1 MNTENVANVGGAVAE
16 QKSWGDVAMGVVN
29 YGAGV
34 LREAAAR
41 QQRRQDVLTLQH
53 VWMYD
58 EEEASRKAVDGSAKY
73 AVYAE
78 PRARHDESSL
88 ALYGRDYAAAAMPG
102 CKDDPWRCVEEQ
114 LKLVRGE
121 EDRKRYREEFA
132 KLRLKGGDTA
142 DDYYRLVG
150 RMVRDE
156 VRGVYEAKKAEWRRK
171 VALVD
176 KMDRFA
182 MGEDVLSDDE
192 LADVR
197 SVLEPEAMESA
208 EAVREFMK
216 VYVLPLEGQEDAE
229 AVLRG
234 ISRLED
240 ELFEVIGEDEG
251 RAQLAYQAMM
261 GFAQRLKDSNK
272 MGVGDEFVVAVGKS
286 LQNWGNMVEHS
297 SMKAA
302 AESSP
307 ERSWAYGVGWFSE
320 ELAAKIRAEERAMR
334 EKAKKDL
341 AEYEA
346 RLASRAILREAI
358 NRSVELSRTEGLLAG
373 SVRAASQ
380 MAGQTL
386 PYFIPYVGM
395 YAGTADV
402 LVRGGT
408 EAVEAHRFYGMGE
421 ADARGR
427 AALDAVVQGAVELM
441 PWSRVGGKGFS
452 AFTRKWMGKGMAK
465 GTSGGLSRWVVRQT
479 QSGVGRALMAEAAVG
494 FVDEAVLEPLVAGL
508 LTYGGEW
515 LMDKVLGVPHGP
527 GREFGKCF
535 EELGAIWSDPR
546 QVAGMAL
553 FSAGLAGSGYWAA
566 RKNVQYFAQ
575 FRNVWLATGLKQGQ
589 VDELMAIADVEE
601 RAKRGAAMVN
611 EGWENDPAGME
622 KRVLKANRR
631 LKERG
636 EVLFMTGEGALA
648 EEKRVPELQDAYR
661 TVWNEYVE
669 RGVLPRVE
677 ARGENEFAIIE
688 KGKPERVLDAAAAD
702 AYLQHAVDVA
712 ESVMMGEARTAVE
725 RAQGVNLRDEV
736 ADAVSRIAGN
746 AAVRAV
752 EAGSERTG
760 IEVVDLVQGLPEE
773 IAGPIVARG
782 QVTLEDAA
790 AISEYALGQIRALVE
805 GGMSEQEARMTPA
818 EAAGVARSLGEMAT
832 FAASFAKREAKAQLA
847 PGEKGAITIGRRRGV
862 REVEFDGARVMGQVL
877 MTLPGRV
884 RHYGAVED
892 VTESVTDM
900 MVQQRAQVIAE
911 EAKGEVSLAAAEEQ
925 AWDELAEVVSR
936 ARAAVLKADKT
947 AHIEEVK
954 KGDKMGIIEALS
966 TMAQAKF
973 LTSKVVPRWMQGL
986 TDALKGILGAGVAVE
1001 KVRAAYAAVLRKKP
1015 EALADIE
1022 KVLDRL
1028 GVHVGA
1034 VLREARV
1041 EAVDVQAWKSASAV
1055 AGVRAAGPLGVGGA
1069 AVSDVVQEAERVEEE
1084 IVRAEGQQEVLPVKS
1099 AAEVAA
1105 EAKREL
1111 DARVPGSNA
1120 PEHMRGVFEED
1131 KCYYYEPG
1139 GFWCGMIAKEKLS
1152 DGTEQVKVGVKGK
1165 HGVIQGKEL
1174 TGNFRHDTA
1183 AIYIWKRKDGSL
1195 QVISGRHRFA
1205 KLMEDDSA
1213 TSCNCYVFEETDE
1226 RDEKWA
1232 RMLDYELNMCDNQ
1245 ADEVTAATYVRETGL
1260 SDGELHRR
1268 GLMRGKSRCK
1278 RGVLIG
1284 RHAGQELWTRFT
1296 NGAIKPKDAEVVVE
1310 LTRSL
1315 KDKSRVDEIQG
1326 KCCMLLAKKKSWEYI
1341 AGMVQL
1347 MARAEAQMTQGL
1359 LDFGADFMA
1368 DLERA
1373 AEWIEKSVQKIN
1385 AALTVLKDGQSMAK
1399 GRKKDDAARLGVH
1412 TETEADAEE
1421 MIRDLEMLKKQFE
1434 FIGSYPA
1441 LLQQAELWD
1450 GKSEVDPIGYYL
1462 ENARRERIEAAV
1474 EGEMSADEYLEAQA
1488 RKMAEE
1494 AVPELFSMS
1503 MDGAQDVVASV
1514 SFNVIGQ
1521 KAETWGEYEGKA
1533 FAGRDDG
1540 MLRAEIDASQAK
1552 LKLQGISGK
1561 VLQELGDKVLA
1572 GMAGFEAAVGEEER
1586 ADLVRYAEL
1595 KKKGARH
1602 LTNAEIEE
1610 YRGLLRTGMGLEAQL
1625 FEALD
1630 GQVERDRV
1638 VELLT
1643 APDRGR
1649 AVELYLQGRSKGD
1662 VEGLVYA
1669 LEDVLEYP
1677 ELYRAYPQLRG
1688 MRVELVQ
1695 GMGRYHGV
1703 YSEKFGGI
1711 KLNAARSEEMLLS
1724 TLLHEVQHAI
1734 QYIEGFAKGGGESK
1748 AAELAGQD
1756 ARYAGLRG
1764 FDLYQRMAGEIEAR
1778 AVQARMGLDGAGRL
1792 ARPFNEALEYPGEAL
1807 VSYEMERI
1815 REAALADSTFMK
1827 APNGK
1832 DSNLNERQWLQ
1843 VRTRAFKRWFG
1854 DWKRAAELTFVSTGY
1869 DYKKGRVELDS
1880 KDSVLFN
1887 ESLNLRVELNR
1898 AQKDKAFSPNA
1909 RRKSIDNGFTS
1920 EQHCAV
1926 AAHLPNAFK
1935 HAILLGEYNDAEADV
1950 NIAKIMRLGAPVIV
1964 DGQKALAF
1972 LTVKV
1977 SYQKK
1982 KEMEKPAENVEVP
1995 RLYSLELDE
2004 IVRLGGQLKRLEHLQ
2019 QNASSPSSE
2028 EIINDFNAKVKEY
2041 FDNVSKI
2048 VDENGE
2054 PLVVYHGSP
2063 HYGFTVFDK
2072 SRRGERDRGDF
2083 GRGFYFTPN
2092 KGYASTYAK
2101 EGYWNADGDESKVY
2115 ACFLNIREPMQVRAR
2130 QAENIERWKFDE
2142 AEGVMVYTD
2151 RYYELAWNSVKNL
2164 SEIVVHDS
2172 VQIKSA
2178 TDNRGTFDGGNG
2190 DITFSLTSADIDRK
2204 TLPGGLPLYT
2214 GYRVNELG
2222 HGEYADLEQ
2231 LADFLEGDAVA
2242 TVADKKVK
2250 LPKSWNEIV
2259 TVAKDVATHYDVE
2272 ELLVPFVGN
2281 VVVNAKGVKDSMNHF
2296 MKNKHT
2302 TIEHKQRACD
2312 ALLLVPEVL
2321 TKGLLVE
2328 YGQETNKLLDSYLIA
2343 APIKVG
2349 NNQCVMI
2356 VRVRKA
2362 VAQHGRFY
2370 LHGIDLLENVKEEA
2384 REFGHH
2390 WGSGLNTGKPYR
2402 ADSRDVFRVA
2412 RKAFAVKYNYAYH
2425 AAIRENNEP
2434 TENFVSFA
2442 LRSKGEPKKKGIGY
2456 KVFYQKDG
2464 KLYPPMVANPGGE
2477 DTPVGVWLDADEGV
2491 RAGESKTGRPQVKA
2505 GGKGTQ
2511 GGSGTL
2517 AYRPGW
2523 HLGKIP
2529 YALQFNRKN
2538 PVTGER
2544 DLFPKDFVWAEVEYA
2559 ADVDYQ
2565 EEAMSY
2571 GLNKNGKFQH
2581 SLAGLPRIPE
2591 DGYYEYRTNPNPATD
2606 PWIITGAMKVKRVL
2620 TRAEVDELVRAAGR
2634 EPQKVEEAL
2643 VTFSMESVAAEWQ
2656 NTLDGYLQNPAKPG
2670 TPEHTRDLVVCPTP
2684 AVMQMVGAKGWDMV
2698 VTPGV
2703 LDKVMRGKHAVS
2715 VEALR
2720 QLPAALA
2727 APVCI
2732 AVSDTPG
2739 CLEVVTELKEGQHN
2753 VLVAVQLNSEHAS
2766 LYKVKVNRIASMYGK
2781 ERIAS
2786 LLNHPMLYWDK
2797 AKARPWVNN
2806 YRLQLPAPI
2815 QPRRASGR
2823 RIQTPADLVKYKMQS
2838 GLSFA
2843 MERASLQALDVLRTR
2858 ADERE
2863 GERLM
2868 NDWQRACEGWAQLHV
2883 GGDDTRLGN
2892 GAKMLGEIHA
2902 LIGATKGVLP
2912 EKYARM
2918 GHLNGLLRWAAV
2930 YAQMQQ
2936 TGEVPESGVIAGPI
2950 YEKFVERMR
2959 YVDRK
2964 NAAFGLNEAEVK
2976 EAMAMLAGERL
2987 DVAMLKVATECKRRL
3002 ELFLKDRE
3010 RERIDWVVE
3019 RAYPKREKG
3028 KRTPRGKMDAD
3039 TYRRMERAYELMGM
3053 EAGAKAGLVERL
3065 KGVLEKLDSAPAEAV
3080 EVLRGMRHVVDVP
3093 EVDDVEALEE
3103 LLEDELYLAE
3113 TFGAW
3118 EAMAYEQARTASG
3131 AMAEMVLLGRNAW
3144 QQKLREERR
3153 RAAYDREEI
3162 ARHFRVKLED
3172 VLAERGDKGA
3182 KERARKRTI
3191 AKKIAMQT
3199 MSYSQLMLALEPM
3212 LGKRFVGRQM
3222 RMIAAAHERLQV
3234 GAQQRHEWMF
3244 KTLAQITGLKTE
3256 GEIEE
3261 WMVANNTVFDTGIDL
3276 EMPMKTKCRLTP
3288 EEAREWLRLTAEE
3301 RAEKRQKMTEEA
3313 HAKGEKPDNV
3323 PGEDVL
3329 DELEGRLMEAEQS
3342 GLMPKEFVLETVWSY
3357 KTRLKCAKE
3366 ALLFAILTFEQEDY
3380 AHLME
3385 VNGLTDAKVQQM
3397 RELVGPQLLRWGY
3410 AMRKELSVHGKEM
3423 AEVYEAHTGV
3433 PFGMR
3438 NNYFTGVFDV
3448 ARAKD
3453 KGEAVDQPAGVGG
3466 GKYGRLISRQHHNQ
3480 QLNWQTSATAV
3491 FVGTMREQLNYV
3503 ATSHISRSWQ
3513 TLLADRLFER
3523 RLRAEIGDAALD
3535 LIQNWCQM
3543 IDGAVLAD
3551 AKVNALMHRFLGRV
3565 MAAYAVSRLAGNVY
3579 TFMKQGSALLNGF
3592 VGGYVPEHVMA
3603 GNELVQHLTYRHIG
3617 FGEYVA
3623 ALAKAVSGKTEI
3635 TAQELAKAGFIAGRK
3650 RVTGSHVE
3658 EAALLAPGQKVPG
3671 KLGRKMRALYE
3682 ANMDAIGWADVAA
3695 NTRAALAVAEVVY
3708 QQAKRENKDG
3718 LVPDAELRRV
3728 AIETAGLMIDR
3739 AAQPQL
3745 RTQKGYWAAGGGM
3758 FGALG
3763 NFFFMFKSEVLAKVG
3778 LYTAQMMAG
3787 KHGAWIVG
3795 ALSFGVANSLVLAL
3809 IDWIGGRWYDDDE
3822 DKWKKRLAKFS
3833 FNVVANDISS
3843 VPGVG
3848 DAVGDLRSAVLGEWS
3863 FGSSRL
3869 VDLVPFGEM
3878 GKYGAREVKNIAEGA
3893 RLDKHVGALC
3903 GLARSVGAA
3912 GGWFQGGRSQTVNSC
3927 AELAL
3932 AAANVSNWGR
3942 FFKDVGKKVE
3952 GKKDKPKKKR
3962 RKKKD

>member
-41 QQRRQDVLTLQH
+41 QQRCQDVLTLQH

-114 LKLVRGE
+114 LKLVRGA

-156 VRGVYEAKKAEWRRK
+156 VRGVYEAKMAELRRK

-192 LADVR
+192 VEDVR

-229 AVLRG
+229 AVLRR
-234 ISRLED
+234 ISQLED

-251 RAQLAYQAMM
+251 RAQLAYQTMM

-286 LQNWGNMVEHS
+286 LQNWANMVEYS
-297 SMKAA
+297 ALKAA
-302 AESSP
+302 AESS
-307 ERSWAYGVGWFSE
+307 EKRSWANGVGWFSE
-320 ELAAKIRAEERAMR
+320 DMAAKIRAKEGAMR

-358 NRSVELSRTEGLLAG
+358 NRSVELSRTEGFWTG

-408 EAVEAHRFYGMGE
+408 EAVEAHRFHGLGE
-421 ADARGR
+421 DDARGR

-465 GTSGGLSRWVVRQT
+465 GTSGALSRWVVRQT
-479 QSGVGRALMAEAAVG
+479 QSGVGRALMAEATVG
-494 FVDEAVLEPLVAGL
+494 FVDEAVLEPLAAGL
-508 LTYGGEW
+508 MTYGGEW
-515 LMDKVLGVPHGP
+515 LMDNVLGVPHGP

-553 FSAGLAGSGYWAA
+553 FSAGLAGSGYRAA
-566 RKNVQYFAQ
+566 RQNVQYFAQ

-589 VDELMAIADVEE
+589 VDELMAIEDVAE

-611 EGWENDPAGME
+611 EGWENDPAGMD

-661 TVWNEYVE
+661 AVWNEHVE

-702 AYLQHAVDVA
+702 AYLQHAVEVA

-725 RAQGVNLRDEV
+725 RMRGVNLRDEV

-862 REVEFDGARVMGQVL
+862 HEVEFDGARVLGQVL

-911 EAKGEVSLAAAEEQ
+911 EAKGKVSLAAAEEQ

-947 AHIEEVK
+947 AHIEEVQP
-954 KGDKMGIIEALS
+954 GDKMGIIEALS

-1022 KVLDRL
+1022 KVLDKL

-1069 AVSDVVQEAERVEEE
+1069 AVSDVVRQVGEEDAAIAEADAAVAPRG
-1084 IVRAEGQQEVLPVKS
+1084 GQT
-1099 AAEVAA
+1099 AAEFAE

-1120 PEHMRGVFEED
+1120 PEHMRGVFVED
-1131 KCYYYEPG
+1131 KCYYNDAG
-1139 GFWCGMIAKEKLS
+1139 GFWCGMIAKEQLR
-1152 DGTEQVKVGVKGK
+1152 DGTEQVKVGAKGK
-1165 HGVIQGKEL
+1165 HGVIAGREL
-1174 TGNFRHDTA
+1174 TGDFQQNVG
-1183 AIYIWKRKDGSL
+1183 AIYVWKRKNGEL

-1205 KLMEDDSA
+1205 KLMEDEGA
-1213 TSCNCYVFEETDE
+1213 RYCNCYVFEEDAE
-1226 RDEKWA
+1226 HDEKWA
-1232 RMLDYELNMCDNQ
+1232 RMLDYENNMRDDQ

-1260 SDGELHRR
+1260 PDDVLHAR
-1268 GLMRGKSRCK
+1268 GLLRNHSRSK

-1284 RHAGQELWTRFT
+1284 RYAGQELWTRFT

-1503 MDGAQDVVASV
+1503 MEGVQDVVAPV

-1521 KAETWGEYEGKA
+1521 KAQTWGEYEGKA

-1561 VLQELGDKVLA
+1561 VLQELRDKVLA
-1572 GMAGFEAAVGEEER
+1572 GMVEFEAAVGEEER

-1792 ARPFNEALEYPGEAL
+1792 ASPFNESLEYPGEAL

-1815 REAALADSTFMK
+1815 REAALADGTFMK

-1843 VRTRAFKRWFG
+1843 VRTRAFNTWFG

-2054 PLVVYHGSP
+2054 PLVVYHGTERPVAFS
-2063 HYGFTVFDK
+2063 VFKGGK
-2072 SRRGERDRGDF
+2072 SGYLGP
-2083 GRGFYFTPN
+2083 GIYFTPELRIAHQYRGFHDPEN
-2092 KGYASTYAK
+2092 GTLYSCFVNMRKPLRISYAEKPAKVILDMVSETAYESRAAVQANESKMLRKGDLTKVKRKGYDGIVWMPKGAYDANSFTSGEMLLFDST
-2101 EGYWNADGDESKVY
+2101 
-2115 ACFLNIREPMQVRAR
+2115 
-2130 QAENIERWKFDE
+2130 
-2142 AEGVMVYTD
+2142 
-2151 RYYELAWNSVKNL
+2151 
-2164 SEIVVHDS
+2164 
-2172 VQIKSA
+2172 QIKSA
-2178 TDNRGTFDGGNG
+2178 TDNRGTFDGSNG
-2190 DITFSLTSADIDRK
+2190 DITFNVIGQKAETWDEYEGKAFAGRDDGMMRAEIDASRARLK
-2204 TLPGGLPLYT
+2204 WEELRGKNVAA
-2214 GYRVNELG
+2214 YRRI
-2222 HGEYADLEQ
+2222 
-2231 LADFLEGDAVA
+2231 
-2242 TVADKKVK
+2242 VADWDK
-2250 LPKSWNEIV
+2250 
-2259 TVAKDVATHYDVE
+2259 
-2272 ELLVPFVGN
+2272 
-2281 VVVNAKGVKDSMNHF
+2281 
-2296 MKNKHT
+2296 
-2302 TIEHKQRACD
+2302 
-2312 ALLLVPEVL
+2312 VPE
-2321 TKGLLVE
+2321 
-2328 YGQETNKLLDSYLIA
+2328 D
-2343 APIKVG
+2343 
-2349 NNQCVMI
+2349 
-2356 VRVRKA
+2356 VRKA
-2362 VAQHGRFY
+2362 VEVYAEEVYDWQDESKKLDSVPESEVPEQYNKVQKMRDAIKPKREEMRGVLNKLFVEHGGSAGSVLNMKNAELDELAMSLWGPYVEDKVERELDLRPLWNGGMRLADVMDYPELYRAYPELADVVVRYAGMETAYGRALYGDGEREILLNLILDGEWQKIHSVLLHEIQHHIQDIEGFAKGGNPAYARRFVNNRASMGEQRFMELRMLSDMELY
-2370 LHGIDLLENVKEEA
+2370 ERFAGEIEA
-2384 REFGHH
+2384 RNVQARYG
-2390 WGSGLNTGKPYR
+2390 WSMGR
-2402 ADSRDVFRVA
+2402 RDSISF
-2412 RKAFAVKYNYAYH
+2412 
-2425 AAIRENNEP
+2425 NE
-2434 TENFVSFA
+2434 TLE
-2442 LRSKGEPKKKGIGY
+2442 
-2456 KVFYQKDG
+2456 
-2464 KLYPPMVANPGGE
+2464 YPG
-2477 DTPVGVWLDADEGV
+2477 
-2491 RAGESKTGRPQVKA
+2491 
-2505 GGKGTQ
+2505 
-2511 GGSGTL
+2511 
-2517 AYRPGW
+2517 
-2523 HLGKIP
+2523 
-2529 YALQFNRKN
+2529 
-2538 PVTGER
+2538 
-2544 DLFPKDFVWAEVEYA
+2544 
-2559 ADVDYQ
+2559 
-2565 EEAMSY
+2565 
-2571 GLNKNGKFQH
+2571 
-2581 SLAGLPRIPE
+2581 
-2591 DGYYEYRTNPNPATD
+2591 
-2606 PWIITGAMKVKRVL
+2606 
-2620 TRAEVDELVRAAGR
+2620 
-2634 EPQKVEEAL
+2634 EAL
-2643 VTFSMESVAAEWQ
+2643 VTYSMESVAAEWQ

-2753 VLVAVQLNSEHAS
+2753 VLVAVQLNS
-2766 LYKVKVNRIASMYGK
+2766 LRLGNRVVKVNRIASMYGK

-2797 AKARPWVNN
+2797 AKARPWIGD
-2806 YRLQLPAPI
+2806 YRLQLPAMPY
-2815 QPRRASGR
+2815 PRRASGR

-2843 MERASLQALDVLRTR
+2843 MERASLQALEVLRTR

-2918 GHLNGLLRWAAV
+2918 GHLHGLLRWAAV

-3019 RAYPKREKG
+3019 RAYPKRENG
-3028 KRTPRGKMDAD
+3028 RRSPRGKMDAD

-3357 KTRLKCAKE
+3357 KTRLKCTKE
-3366 ALLFAILTFEQEDY
+3366 ALLFAVLTFEQEDY

-3763 NFFFMFKSEVLAKVG
+3763 NFLFMFKSEVLAKVG

-3878 GKYGAREVKNIAEGA
+3878 GKYGAHEVKNIAEGA
-3893 RLDKHVGALC
+3893 RWDKHVGALC

-3942 FFKDVGKKVE
+3942 FFKDVGKKVK